1 MHTRRSHLDPLAMGL
16 LLLCCLFW
24 GMQQVLVKVTLDDI
38 PPVLQ
43 VSIRFACAT
52 ALLWLWCR
60 LRRTPL
66 MTSDGTLWPGLLA
79 GILFC
84 GEFACIYLGLAHT
97 SASRLT
103 LFLYTAPFW
112 VALLLPLRVKSER
125 LRWVQWLG
133 LGLAFVSVGLALKD
147 GLQTAGADA
156 HWVWLGDAYAI
167 GAGVLW
173 GLTTVV
179 IRSTRIASLSAEK
192 MLFYQVGVSSC
203 LLPVVSWLLG
213 ESWPATFS
221 PFAQVSL
228 AIQTVVGAFASYLV
242 WMWLLR
248 HYPATRL
255 NAFVFLTPVFAL
267 ISGAVWLGEAITPA
281 LVVALV
287 GVTAGIVLVNRPPH
301 KG

>member
-1 MHTRRSHLDPLAMGL
+1 MDTRRTHLDPLAMGL

-24 GMQQVLVKVTLDDI
+24 GMQQVLVKVTLAEI

-43 VSIRFACAT
+43 VAIRFACAT

-60 LRRTPL
+60 VRGTPL
-66 MTSDGTLWPGLLA
+66 MTPDGSLWPGLLA

-203 LLPVVSWLLG
+203 LLPLVSWLLG
-213 ESWPATFS
+213 ESWPPTFS
-221 PFAQVSL
+221 SFAQISL
-228 AIQTVVGAFASYLV
+228 AVQTVVGAFASYLV

-267 ISGAVWLGEAITPA
+267 LSGALWLGEAITPA

-287 GVTAGIVLVNRPPH
+287 GVTVGIVLVNRPP
-301 KG
+301 KS